1 MTRPLPVG
9 PWRALPHAARAA
21 TLVLLVVTMTLVVAT
36 PAAAHPFLRGGGEVP
51 VDSAATITLDLA
63 HGCGSEADGTGAD
76 TLEVALQVPS
86 WLRVLAVAEHPVYRS
101 ELEVDEGRVAVVTW
115 TAVGTAEPAPALA
128 LDVVAT
134 GTVGAARHLAVFQGC
149 ADRSHRWI
157 GTPQEPADDPAV
169 NVLLTAPD
177 PSRPA
182 PPEDEGRTDEPPDEP
197 TGADDAE
204 GDPATGTS
212 PDTDARDDDPAAAEP
227 EAAAAGVTDVTNA
240 QDDQGDGGGGPLSPV
255 GVGLLV
261 AAVLAAGLGVL
272 TLARRGRGVTHHDPP
287 S

>member
-1 MTRPLPVG
+1 MTRPPPVG
-9 PWRALPHAARAA
+9 PWRARPHAPGTAG
-21 TLVLLVVTMTLVVAT
+21 LVLLVVTMTLFVAT

-76 TLEVALQVPS
+76 TLEVALEVPS
-86 WLRVLAVAEHPVYRS
+86 WLRVLTVAEHPAYRY
-101 ELEVDEGRVAVVTW
+101 ELEVAEGRVAVVAW
-115 TAVGTAEPAPALA
+115 TAARTAEPAPAFA

-134 GTVGAARHLAVFQGC
+134 GTVGEARHLAVFQGC
-149 ADRSHRWI
+149 GDRSHRWI

-182 PPEDEGRTDEPPDEP
+182 PPEDEGRNDQPPDEP

-204 GDPATGTS
+204 GDPAAGS
-212 PDTDARDDDPAAAEP
+212 APDTDARDDAPASTDPEGATGA
-227 EAAAAGVTDVTNA
+227 TDVADA
-240 QDDQGDGGGGPLSPV
+240 QDDQRAGGDGPLSSPV

-261 AAVLAAGLGVL
+261 AAVLAAGLGAL
-272 TLARRGRGVTHHDPP
+272 ALARRGREVTHRDPP